1 MTWTELYIALGIPL
15 QMVLLAWGLVL
26 GLSWWDG
33 YERRRNRK
41 P

>member
-1 MTWTELYIALGIPL
+1 VTWLELYVAVGIPL
-15 QMVLLAWGLVL
+15 QMVALGWGLVF
-26 GLSWWDG
+26 GLEWWDG

>member
-1 MTWTELYIALGIPL
+1 MTWFAWYVAIGIPA
-15 QMVLLAWGLVL
+15 QMALLAWGLV
-26 GLSWWDG
+26 WWDG